1 MNREQG
7 RAAKKALARRGV
19 SSELADIIIRM
30 KRHGSAPQELNDGD
44 RVRLNISAIRRHPDY
59 ERLSE
64 KYRSFI
70 EDHAAYIFT
79 VKKDNGV
86 GADGSVWML
95 AEDPNGWLF
104 WSGDLVK
111 VREDDKE

>member
-44 RVRLNISAIRRHPDY
+44 RVRLNISAIQRHPDY
-59 ERLSE
+59 GRLSK
-64 KYRSFI
+64 KYISFV
-70 EDHAAYIFT
+70 EDHAADIFT
-79 VKKDNGV
+79 VKKDVDV

-104 WSGDLVK
+104 WSGDLIKVK
-111 VREDDKE
+111 ENDKE